1 MRYWTGL
8 YPENTREVIEEG
20 VELMLH
26 TAVRLLGKRAKRP
39 GPVLAIEDKVSTSD
53 EDDTV

>member
-1 MRYWTGL
+1 
-8 YPENTREVIEEG
+8 VIEEG